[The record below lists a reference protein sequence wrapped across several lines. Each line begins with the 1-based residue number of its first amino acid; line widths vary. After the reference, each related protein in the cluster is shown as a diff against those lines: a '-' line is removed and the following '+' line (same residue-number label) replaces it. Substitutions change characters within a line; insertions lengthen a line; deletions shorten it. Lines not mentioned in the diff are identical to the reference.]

1 MPFTRFQKQTHDIFG
16 DESVDHQIIERLRQD
31 GDQVLD
37 VTELDPGIS
46 DDKVLSMANGSKA
59 ILLTSD
65 RDFGDL
71 VFRQRRLING
81 IVLIRL
87 ADCLPQKKQSCS
99 LRHLINTQKRYSSH
113 FPLSLPHQ
121 FVSVNSIYNV

>member
-1 MPFTRFQKQTHDIFG
+1 MIFFA
-16 DESVDHQIIERLRQD
+16 DESVDRQIVERLRQD
-31 GDQVLD
+31 GHQVLD

-46 DDKVLSMANGSKA
+46 DDKVLSMANESKA

-71 VFRQRRLING
+71 VFRQGRLAYG

-87 ADCLPQKKQSCS
+87 AGLSSTKKAE
-99 LRHLINTQKRYSSH
+99 LTSSILNQH
-113 FPLSLPHQ
+113 AKEIQQAF
-121 FVSVNSIYNV
+121 SVITPASVRIRKFNL

>member
-1 MPFTRFQKQTHDIFG
+1 MIFFA
-16 DESVDHQIIERLRQD
+16 DESVDRQIIERLRQD
-31 GDQVLD
+31 GHQVLD

-46 DDKVLSMANGSKA
+46 DDKVLSMANESDA

-71 VFRQRRLING
+71 VFRQRRLANG

-87 ADCLPQKKQSCS
+87 AGLSSIKKAE
-99 LRHLINTQKRYSSH
+99 LISSTLDKH
-113 FPLSLPHQ
+113 AKEIHQ
-121 FVSVNSIYNV
+121 AFSVITPASVRIRKFNF